1 MILGVDLDIYGSI
14 FFHFQLKS
22 YFTRTGSLKELNNI
36 LPRLWKLPFLLTKFP
51 LTSECIKPKLKSFG
65 RVHTTKIK
73 DWHIIELHYTLT
85 PLARLLVAFSF
96 INILHTGAS
105 FLSYLVKLWLQ
116 GLDHSRV
123 LIFHQDINIWIN
135 EQMVKTV

>member
-1 MILGVDLDIYGSI
+1 MCWALILGVDLDIYGSI
-14 FFHFQLKS
+14 FFHSQLKS

-51 LTSECIKPKLKSFG
+51 LTSECIKPKLKSFAHYQNK
-65 RVHTTKIK
+65 RLSC
-73 DWHIIELHYTLT
+73 IILLYLRLDYLLHFLLLT
-85 PLARLLVAFSF
+85 FC
-96 INILHTGAS
+96 IQGAS

-135 EQMVKTV
+135 EKMVKTV